1 MIFILFSQYT
11 IIIIRKKSKFEFHLK
26 KTYQFYSLISIPHLK
41 FINIRKKKHF
51 FLKKVKKRESLANPF
66 W

>member
-41 FINIRKKKHF
+41 FINIRRNIFFKKK
-51 FLKKVKKRESLANPF
+51 LKKEKA
-66 W
+66 